1 VVPQVRTFG
10 ATVRSDELTAH
21 QGGRSLVSKLGEGGS
36 ATENSSGAAAV
47 RLEHVTKQYKSMVA
61 VDDLSLELAPGE
73 FFALLGPSGCGKTT
87 TLRMVGGF
95 DQPTSGKI
103 FLGGD
108 DITWTPPYKRN
119 VNTVFQSYALFPH
132 LSVFDNVA
140 FGLRR
145 KGTDK
150 REISQLVEEHLDLL
164 GLGGFGPRPATQ
176 LSGGQQQRVALARA
190 LVNRPK
196 VLLLDE
202 PMGAL
207 DAKIRK
213 TMQLEL
219 KRIQREVGITFLY
232 VTHDQDEAM
241 ALGDRLAV
249 MHGGRYEDLGE
260 PQRVYDQP
268 ATQFVA
274 QFLGACNL
282 LAVTPDHDRL
292 CLPDGSV
299 VGARLGAMASTP
311 SLIRQVGVRPEKMQ
325 LKRVEHV
332 DASSSSSTVNRV
344 YAAVDSVVY
353 LGATSEYELTS
364 SWGAHLHVVAQN
376 IDDADRLR
384 PGDRVAATWL
394 VEHGFALPADNATV
408 TPVEEPP
415 IEAKEASSVN

>member
-1 VVPQVRTFG
+1 M
-10 ATVRSDELTAH
+10 
-21 QGGRSLVSKLGEGGS
+21 GS
-36 ATENSSGAAAV
+36 ANDQASSTAAV
-47 RLEHVTKQYKSMVA
+47 RLENVTKQFKGMVA
-61 VDDLSLELAPGE
+61 VDNLSIELAQGE

-95 DQPTSGKI
+95 EQPSSGKI
-103 FLGGD
+103 FLGGQ
-108 DITWTPPYKRN
+108 DITFTPPYRRD

-145 KGTDK
+145 KGVDK
-150 REISQLVEEHLDLL
+150 SKITSLVEEHLELL

-190 LVNRPK
+190 LVNQPR

-274 QFLGACNL
+274 EFLGACNL
-282 LAVTPDHDRL
+282 LPVTVDGAQL
-292 CLPDGSV
+292 LLPDGALI
-299 VGARLGAMASTP
+299 GCRLGSMTSTP
-311 SLIRQVGVRPEKMQ
+311 QLIRQVGVRPEKMQ
-325 LKRVEHV
+325 LRRANSADVGGPS
-332 DASSSSSTVNRV
+332 DSVNQV
-344 YAAVDSVVY
+344 HATVDSVVY
-353 LGATSEYELTS
+353 LGATSEYELTT
-364 SWGAHLHVVAQN
+364 SWGGHLHILAQN
-376 IDDADRLR
+376 INDADRFQ

-394 VEHGFALPADNATV
+394 VEHGFALPAADA
-408 TPVEEPP
+408 PAPRPDEPISEVEE
-415 IEAKEASSVN
+415 AASVT

>member
-1 VVPQVRTFG
+1 L
-10 ATVRSDELTAH
+10 ETA
-21 QGGRSLVSKLGEGGS
+21 
-36 ATENSSGAAAV
+36 SSEKDSTKDQAGTAAV
-47 RLEHVTKQYKSMVA
+47 RLENVTKQFKGMIA
-61 VDDLSLELAPGE
+61 VDNLSIELAQGE

-95 DQPTSGKI
+95 EQPSSGKI
-103 FLGGD
+103 FLGGQ
-108 DITWTPPYKRN
+108 DITWTPPYRRD

-145 KGTDK
+145 KGVDK
-150 REISQLVEEHLDLL
+150 NKISNLVEEHLELL

-190 LVNRPK
+190 LVNQPR

-274 QFLGACNL
+274 EFLGACNL
-282 LAVTPDHDRL
+282 LPVTPNQNELR
-292 CLPDGSV
+292 LPDGAV
-299 VGARLGAMASTP
+299 IGCRLGSMTANP
-311 SLIRQVGVRPEKMQ
+311 QLIRQVGVRPEKMQ
-325 LKRVEHV
+325 LRRANSA
-332 DASSSSSTVNRV
+332 DAGSSSDSVNRV
-344 YAAVDSVVY
+344 NATVDSVVY
-353 LGATSEYELTS
+353 LGATSEYELTT
-364 SWGAHLHVVAQN
+364 SWGGHLHVLAQN
-376 IDDADRLR
+376 INDADRFR
-384 PGDRVAATWL
+384 PGDQVVATWL
-394 VEHGFALPADNATV
+394 VEHGFALPAADA
-408 TPVEEPP
+408 PLARPEEPATA
-415 IEAKEASSVN
+415 AKEETRVP

>member
-1 VVPQVRTFG
+1 LAST
-10 ATVRSDELTAH
+10 
-21 QGGRSLVSKLGEGGS
+21 LGEVS
-36 ATENSSGAAAV
+36 SSTEIGAPAV
-47 RLEHVTKQYKSMVA
+47 RLERVTKQYKSMVA
-61 VDDLSLELAPGE
+61 VDDLSLELAQGE

-103 FLGGD
+103 FLGGE
-108 DITWTPPYKRN
+108 DITWTPPYRRD

-132 LSVFDNVA
+132 LTVFDNVA

-150 REISQLVEEHLDLL
+150 SEVSSLVEEHLDLL
-164 GLGGFGPRPATQ
+164 GLGGFGNRPATQ

-190 LVNRPK
+190 LVNRPR

-249 MHGGRYEDLGE
+249 MHSGRYEDLGE

-282 LAVTPDHDRL
+282 LPVTPDRDRL
-292 CLPDGSV
+292 HLPDGNAI
-299 VGARLGAMASTP
+299 GTRLGSMASTP
-311 SLIRQVGVRPEKMQ
+311 HLIRQVGVRPEKVQ
-325 LKRVEHV
+325 LSR
-332 DASSSSSTVNRV
+332 DLSNTSSVSDDVNRV
-344 YAAVDSVVY
+344 SATVDSVVY
-353 LGATSEYELTS
+353 LGATSEYELTT
-364 SWGAHLHVVAQN
+364 SWGGPLHVLVQN
-376 IDDADRLR
+376 INDVDRHR
-384 PGDRVAATWL
+384 PGDQVMASWL
-394 VEHGFALPADNATV
+394 VEHGFALPAESSGAAPPEEAT
-408 TPVEEPP
+408 T
-415 IEAKEASSVN
+415 EAKEISRDD

>member
-1 VVPQVRTFG
+1 
-10 ATVRSDELTAH
+10 
-21 QGGRSLVSKLGEGGS
+21 
-36 ATENSSGAAAV
+36 
-47 RLEHVTKQYKSMVA
+47 MVA
-61 VDDLSLELAPGE
+61 VDDLSLELAQGE

-103 FLGGD
+103 FLGGQ
-108 DITWTPPYKRN
+108 DITWTPPYRRD

-132 LSVFDNVA
+132 LTVFDNVA

-150 REISQLVEEHLDLL
+150 NEVSSLVEEHLDLL
-164 GLGGFGPRPATQ
+164 GLGGFGSRPATQ

-190 LVNRPK
+190 LVNRPR

-249 MHGGRYEDLGE
+249 MHSGRYEDLGD

-282 LAVTPDHDRL
+282 LPVTPEGDRL
-292 CLPDGSV
+292 HLPDGNV
-299 VGARLGAMASTP
+299 IGTRLGTMASTP
-311 SLIRQVGVRPEKMQ
+311 HLIRQVGVRPEKVQ
-325 LKRVEHV
+325 LSR
-332 DASSSSSTVNRV
+332 DLASPPASDQVNQV
-344 YAAVDSVVY
+344 SATVDSVVY
-353 LGATSEYELTS
+353 LGATSEYELTT
-364 SWGAHLHVVAQN
+364 SWGGHLHVLVQN
-376 IDDADRLR
+376 INDVDRLR
-384 PGDRVAATWL
+384 PGDQVRASWL
-394 VEHGFALPADNATV
+394 VEHGFALPAEGASAA
-408 TPVEEPP
+408 PVEKAAT
-415 IEAKEASSVN
+415 EAKEASHAD

>member
-1 VVPQVRTFG
+1 MDQSRRAPDIGNERG
-10 ATVRSDELTAH
+10 A
-21 QGGRSLVSKLGEGGS
+21 G
-36 ATENSSGAAAV
+36 NAAV
-47 RLEHVTKQYKSMVA
+47 RLVGVTKQFKQMVA
-61 VDDLSLELAPGE
+61 VDNLTLELAQGE

-95 DQPTSGKI
+95 EQPSSGQI
-103 FLGGD
+103 FLGGE
-108 DITWTPPYKRN
+108 DITWTPPYRRD

-132 LSVFDNVA
+132 LNVFENVA

-145 KGTDK
+145 KNVNK
-150 REISQLVEEHLDLL
+150 RDVTQLVNEHLALV
-164 GLGGFGPRPATQ
+164 GLEEFGPRPATQ

-190 LVNRPK
+190 LVNRPR

-274 QFLGACNL
+274 EFLGTCNL
-282 LAVTPDHDRL
+282 LPVTADDDVLR
-292 CLPDGSV
+292 LPDGAAV
-299 VGARLGAMASTP
+299 VGSRLGVMASTP
-311 SLIRQVGVRPEKMQ
+311 RAVRKIGVRPEKLQ
-325 LKRVEHV
+325 LHRT
-332 DASSSSSTVNRV
+332 DAPETHESDGKNRV
-344 YAAVDSVVY
+344 SATVDSVVY
-353 LGATSEYELTS
+353 LGATSEYELTT
-364 SWGAHLHVVAQN
+364 SWGGRLHALAQN
-376 IDDADRLR
+376 VNSADFHR
-384 PGDRVAATWL
+384 PGDRVVATWHA
-394 VEHGFALPADNATV
+394 EHGFALPDAERAPQEDLV
-408 TPVEEPP
+408 S
-415 IEAKEASSVN
+415 EALSDSRVP

>member
-1 VVPQVRTFG
+1 LDKSPGTPDIENGRG
-10 ATVRSDELTAH
+10 A
-21 QGGRSLVSKLGEGGS
+21 GS
-36 ATENSSGAAAV
+36 AAV
-47 RLEHVTKQYKSMVA
+47 RLVGVTKQFKQMVA
-61 VDDLSLELAPGE
+61 VDNLTLELAQGE

-95 DQPTSGKI
+95 EQPTSGQI
-103 FLGGD
+103 FLGGE
-108 DITWTPPYKRN
+108 DITWTPPYRRD

-132 LSVFDNVA
+132 LNVFENVA

-145 KGTDK
+145 KNVNKSD
-150 REISQLVEEHLDLL
+150 IASLVNEHLALV
-164 GLGGFGPRPATQ
+164 GLEAFGSRPATQ

-190 LVNRPK
+190 LVNRPR

-249 MHGGRYEDLGE
+249 MHRGKYEDLGE

-274 QFLGACNL
+274 EFLGACNL
-282 LAVTPDHDRL
+282 LPVTSDHDVLR
-292 CLPDGSV
+292 LPDGVAV
-299 VGARLGAMASTP
+299 VGSRLGAMAATP
-311 SLIRQVGVRPEKMQ
+311 NDVRNIGVRPEKLQ
-325 LKRVEHV
+325 LHRS
-332 DASSSSSTVNRV
+332 DAPGTHEGAVRNSVSAT
-344 YAAVDSVVY
+344 VDSVVY
-353 LGATSEYELTS
+353 LGATSEYELTT
-364 SWGAHLHVVAQN
+364 SWGGHLHALAQN
-376 IDDADRLR
+376 IHSADFLR
-384 PGDRVAATWL
+384 PGDTVVATWHA
-394 VEHGFALPADNATV
+394 EHGFALADVDADAAA
-408 TPVEEPP
+408 PEEDLAS
-415 IEAKEASSVN
+415 EALGDSRVP

>member
-1 VVPQVRTFG
+1 
-10 ATVRSDELTAH
+10 
-21 QGGRSLVSKLGEGGS
+21 
-36 ATENSSGAAAV
+36 
-47 RLEHVTKQYKSMVA
+47 
-61 VDDLSLELAPGE
+61 
-73 FFALLGPSGCGKTT
+73 
-87 TLRMVGGF
+87 
-95 DQPTSGKI
+95 
-103 FLGGD
+103 
-108 DITWTPPYKRN
+108 
-119 VNTVFQSYALFPH
+119 
-132 LSVFDNVA
+132 
-140 FGLRR
+140 
-145 KGTDK
+145 
-150 REISQLVEEHLDLL
+150 LVEEHLDLL

-299 VGARLGAMASTP
+299 IGARLGAMSSTP
-311 SLIRQVGVRPEKMQ
+311 SQIRQVGVRPEKMQ
-325 LKRVEHV
+325 LKRVEHH
-332 DASSSSSTVNRV
+332 DASSSSSAVNRV
-344 YAAVDSVVY
+344 YATVDSVVY

-364 SWGAHLHVVAQN
+364 SWGGHLHVVAQN

-384 PGDRVAATWL
+384 PGDRVAATWI
-394 VEHGFALPADNATV
+394 VEHGFALPADNAAV
-408 TPVEEPP
+408 TPVDELA

>member
-1 VVPQVRTFG
+1 
-10 ATVRSDELTAH
+10 
-21 QGGRSLVSKLGEGGS
+21 
-36 ATENSSGAAAV
+36 
-47 RLEHVTKQYKSMVA
+47 MVA
-61 VDDLSLELAPGE
+61 VDDLSLELAQGE

-103 FLGGD
+103 FLGGE
-108 DITWTPPYKRN
+108 DITWTPPYRRD

-145 KGTDK
+145 RGVDK
-150 REISQLVEEHLDLL
+150 SEVKELVEEHLELVS
-164 GLGGFGPRPATQ
+164 LGGFGPRPATQ

-190 LVNRPK
+190 LVNRPR

-213 TMQLEL
+213 TMQIEL

-249 MHGGRYEDLGE
+249 MHGGKYEDLGE

-274 QFLGACNL
+274 QFLGTCNL
-282 LAVTPDHDRL
+282 FAVTPTQGAL
-292 CLPDGSV
+292 TLPDGTTI
-299 VGARLGAMASTP
+299 GARPGVMSTTP
-311 SLIRQVGVRPEKMQ
+311 QLIRQVGVRPEKVQ
-325 LKRVEHV
+325 LTPADRAPSAEPS
-332 DASSSSSTVNRV
+332 DSINRV
-344 YAAVDSVVY
+344 SATVDSVVY
-353 LGATSEYELTS
+353 LGATSEYDLTTP
-364 SWGAHLHVVAQN
+364 WGAKIHVLAQN
-376 IDDADRLR
+376 INDSDRHR
-384 PGDRVAATWL
+384 PGDRVVATWL
-394 VEHGFALPADNATV
+394 VEHGFALPADSTTQIAATSV
-408 TPVEEPP
+408 ADAPSG
-415 IEAKEASSVN
+415 AKEVAGDD

>member
-1 VVPQVRTFG
+1 LETTG
-10 ATVRSDELTAH
+10 SE
-21 QGGRSLVSKLGEGGS
+21 KGS
-36 ATENSSGAAAV
+36 ATDQTSSTAAV
-47 RLEHVTKQYKSMVA
+47 RLENVTKQFKGMVA
-61 VDDLSLELAPGE
+61 VDNLSLELAQGE

-95 DQPTSGKI
+95 EQPSSGKI
-103 FLGGD
+103 FLGGQ
-108 DITWTPPYKRN
+108 DITWTPPYRRD

-145 KGTDK
+145 KNVDK
-150 REISQLVEEHLDLL
+150 SKISSLVEEHLDLL

-190 LVNRPK
+190 LVNQPR

-274 QFLGACNL
+274 EFLGACNL
-282 LAVTPDHDRL
+282 LPVTPSNNKL
-292 CLPDGSV
+292 KLPDGAV
-299 VGARLGAMASTP
+299 IGCRLGAMTATP
-311 SLIRQVGVRPEKMQ
+311 QQIRQVGVRPEKMQ
-325 LKRVEHV
+325 LRRTDVGGASLSGDSTNHV
-332 DASSSSSTVNRV
+332 DAT
-344 YAAVDSVVY
+344 VDSVVY
-353 LGATSEYELTS
+353 LGATSEYELTT
-364 SWGAHLHVVAQN
+364 SWGGHLHVLAQN
-376 IDDADRLR
+376 INDADRFR
-384 PGDRVAATWL
+384 PGDRVSVTWL
-394 VEHGFALPADNATV
+394 VEHGFALPAADAPPPPRDEPTV
-408 TPVEEPP
+408 EV
-415 IEAKEASSVN
+415 KETSSVA

>member
-1 VVPQVRTFG
+1 M
-10 ATVRSDELTAH
+10 
-21 QGGRSLVSKLGEGGS
+21 GS
-36 ATENSSGAAAV
+36 ANDQASSSAAV
-47 RLEHVTKQYKSMVA
+47 RLENVTKQFKGMVA
-61 VDDLSLELAPGE
+61 VDNLSIELAQGE

-95 DQPTSGKI
+95 EQPSSGKI
-103 FLGGD
+103 FLGGQ
-108 DITWTPPYKRN
+108 DITYTPPYRRD

-145 KGTDK
+145 KGVDK
-150 REISQLVEEHLDLL
+150 SKITSLVEEHLELL

-190 LVNRPK
+190 LVNQPR

-274 QFLGACNL
+274 EFLGACNL
-282 LAVTPDHDRL
+282 LPVTVDQSQLR
-292 CLPDGSV
+292 LPDGAVIGCRIGS
-299 VGARLGAMASTP
+299 MASTP
-311 SLIRQVGVRPEKMQ
+311 QLIRQVGVRPEKMQ
-325 LKRVEHV
+325 LRRANPS
-332 DASSSSSTVNRV
+332 DASSSSDNVNQV
-344 YAAVDSVVY
+344 NAVVDSVVY
-353 LGATSEYELTS
+353 LGATSEYELTT
-364 SWGAHLHVVAQN
+364 SWGGHLHILAQN
-376 IDDADRLR
+376 ISDADRFR
-384 PGDRVAATWL
+384 PGDQVAATWL
-394 VEHGFALPADNATV
+394 VEHGFALPAADA
-408 TPVEEPP
+408 PLSPPDEPTT
-415 IEAKEASSVN
+415 EVKEAAGVS

>member
-1 VVPQVRTFG
+1 MAST
-10 ATVRSDELTAH
+10 
-21 QGGRSLVSKLGEGGS
+21 LGEVS
-36 ATENSSGAAAV
+36 PATDISGAPAV
-47 RLEHVTKQYKSMVA
+47 RLEHVTKSYKSMVA
-61 VDDLSLELAPGE
+61 VDDLSLELAQGE

-103 FLGGD
+103 FLGGQ
-108 DITWTPPYKRN
+108 DITWTPPYRRD

-132 LSVFDNVA
+132 LTVFDNVA

-150 REISQLVEEHLDLL
+150 SQVSSLVEEHLDLL
-164 GLGGFGPRPATQ
+164 GLGGFGSRPATQ

-190 LVNRPK
+190 LVNRPR

-249 MHGGRYEDLGE
+249 MHSGRYEDLGD

-282 LAVTPDHDRL
+282 LPVTPEGDRL
-292 CLPDGSV
+292 HLPDGNV
-299 VGARLGAMASTP
+299 IGTRLGTMASTP
-311 SLIRQVGVRPEKMQ
+311 HLIRQVGVRPEKVQ
-325 LKRVEHV
+325 LSR
-332 DASSSSSTVNRV
+332 DLSISPTSDQVNQV
-344 YAAVDSVVY
+344 SATVDSVVY
-353 LGATSEYELTS
+353 LGATSEYELTT
-364 SWGAHLHVVAQN
+364 SWGGHLHVLVQN
-376 IDDADRLR
+376 INDVDRLR
-384 PGDRVAATWL
+384 PGDEVRASWL
-394 VEHGFALPADNATV
+394 VEHGFALPAEGASAAPAEEAT
-408 TPVEEPP
+408 T
-415 IEAKEASSVN
+415 EAKEASHAD

>member
-1 VVPQVRTFG
+1 M
-10 ATVRSDELTAH
+10 A
-21 QGGRSLVSKLGEGGS
+21 SKLGEAHAAAEES
-36 ATENSSGAAAV
+36 TSNSAV

-61 VDDLSLELAPGE
+61 VDDLSLDLAQGE

-103 FLGGD
+103 FLGGE
-108 DITWTPPYKRN
+108 DITWTPPYRRD

-132 LSVFDNVA
+132 LNVFDNVA

-145 KGTDK
+145 KGVDK
-150 REISQLVEEHLDLL
+150 GEVKQLVEEHLELV
-164 GLGGFGPRPATQ
+164 GLGGFGQRPAPQ

-190 LVNRPK
+190 LVNRPR

-213 TMQLEL
+213 TMQIEL

-249 MHGGRYEDLGE
+249 MHGGKYEDLGE

-268 ATQFVA
+268 STQFVA
-274 QFLGACNL
+274 QFLGTCNL
-282 LAVTPDHDRL
+282 FAVTPDQGSL
-292 CLPDGSV
+292 KLPDGTV
-299 VGARLGAMASTP
+299 IDARPGALSATP
-311 SLIRQVGVRPEKMQ
+311 QLIRQVGVRPEKVQ
-325 LKRVEHV
+325 LTRE
-332 DASSSSSTVNRV
+332 DRAMETTSSALVNRV
-344 YAAVDSVVY
+344 NAVVESVVY
-353 LGATSEYELTS
+353 LGATSEYELTTP
-364 SWGAHLHVVAQN
+364 WGGRVHVLAQN
-376 IDDADRLR
+376 INDSDRLR
-384 PGDRVAATWL
+384 PGDKVRCTWL
-394 VEHGFALPADNATV
+394 VEHGFALPADTSGSSADAASDAEV
-408 TPVEEPP
+408 TPSD
-415 IEAKEASSVN
+415 A

>member
-1 VVPQVRTFG
+1 LET
-10 ATVRSDELTAH
+10 ARSE
-21 QGGRSLVSKLGEGGS
+21 KGS
-36 ATENSSGAAAV
+36 ANGQASSTAAV
-47 RLEHVTKQYKSMVA
+47 RLENVTKQFKSMVA
-61 VDDLSLELAPGE
+61 VDDLTLELAQGE

-95 DQPTSGKI
+95 EQPTSGKI
-103 FLGGD
+103 FLGGE
-108 DITWTPPYKRN
+108 DITWTPPYRRD

-145 KGTDK
+145 KGVDK
-150 REISQLVEEHLDLL
+150 SEIRRLVEEHLDLL
-164 GLGGFGPRPATQ
+164 GLGGFGPRPSTQ

-190 LVNRPK
+190 LVNQPR

-249 MHGGRYEDLGE
+249 MHSGRYEDLGE
-260 PQRVYDQP
+260 PQRVYDEP

-274 QFLGACNL
+274 EFLGACNL
-282 LAVTPDHDRL
+282 LPVTPDHDRFK
-292 CLPDGSV
+292 LPDGAIIGS
-299 VGARLGAMASTP
+299 RLGSMKAAPQLT
-311 SLIRQVGVRPEKMQ
+311 RQVGVRPEKMQ
-325 LKRVEHV
+325 LRRATTDSIEP
-332 DASSSSSTVNRV
+332 SSDSVNRIG
-344 YAAVDSVVY
+344 ATVDSVVY
-353 LGATSEYELTS
+353 LGATSEYELTT
-364 SWGAHLHVVAQN
+364 SWGEGLHVLAQN
-376 IDDADRLR
+376 INEADRLR
-384 PGDRVAATWL
+384 PGDRIVASWL
-394 VEHGFALPADNATV
+394 VEHGFALPAADSAPPSSDVPSTEVKETSGV
-408 TPVEEPP
+408 T
-415 IEAKEASSVN
+415 

>member
-1 VVPQVRTFG
+1 L
-10 ATVRSDELTAH
+10 D
-21 QGGRSLVSKLGEGGS
+21 
-36 ATENSSGAAAV
+36 NSREVADVEHAQDAGKAAV
-47 RLEHVTKQYKSMVA
+47 RLVGVTKQFKQMIA
-61 VDDLSLELAPGE
+61 VDNLTLELAQGE

-95 DQPTSGKI
+95 EQPTSGQI
-103 FLGGD
+103 FLGGE
-108 DITWTPPYKRN
+108 DITWTPPYRRD

-132 LSVFDNVA
+132 LDVFENVA

-145 KGTDK
+145 KNVNK
-150 REISQLVEEHLDLL
+150 RDVTQLVNDQLALV
-164 GLGGFGPRPATQ
+164 GLEGFGSRPATQ

-190 LVNRPK
+190 LVNRPR

-219 KRIQREVGITFLY
+219 KRIQRESGITFLY

-274 QFLGACNL
+274 EFLGACNL
-282 LAVTPDHDRL
+282 LPVTADGDVLR
-292 CLPDGSV
+292 LPDGAAV
-299 VGARLGAMASTP
+299 VGSRLGAMAATP
-311 SLIRQVGVRPEKMQ
+311 RSVRKIGVRPEKLQ
-325 LKRVEHV
+325 LHPS
-332 DASSSSSTVNRV
+332 DAPETYEGGGRNRV
-344 YAAVDSVVY
+344 SATVDSVVY
-353 LGATSEYELTS
+353 LGATSEYELTT
-364 SWGAHLHVVAQN
+364 SWGGRLHALAQN
-376 IDDADRLR
+376 VHSADFLR
-384 PGDRVAATWL
+384 PGDRVVATWH
-394 VEHGFALPADNATV
+394 VEHGFALPDVDGAPQD
-408 TPVEEPP
+408 EDL
-415 IEAKEASSVN
+415 ASEVLSDSRVP